1 MSKRG
6 SGSSARTGDVREVFS
21 GMKEAMEPF
30 EKNFPKLEGTEKQVA
45 WAEDIR
51 NRWIKNELCFEPLQT
66 MYKENAEGFK
76 RRYEKLNA
84 ERIETAKRRA
94 ENRKNIIKAARFT
107 LEHMTKAKDIIEHR
121 TAINDI
127 VNDVSD
133 GLRESKRKALNA
145 LKDWLE

>member
-6 SGSSARTGDVREVFS
+6 SGNSARAGDVREVFS

-30 EKNFPKLEGTEKQVA
+30 EKNFPKLEGTEKQIA

-51 NRWIKNELCFEPLQT
+51 NRWIKNEICFEQT
-66 MYKENAEGFK
+66 QTLYKENAEGFK
-76 RRYEKLNA
+76 RRYEKFDT
-84 ERIETAKRRA
+84 ERIERLKKHA
-94 ENRKNIIKAARFT
+94 ENRKNTIKAARFT

-127 VNDVSD
+127 VMDVGD
-133 GLRESKRKALNA
+133 GMRKSKGEALKA

>member
-6 SGSSARTGDVREVFS
+6 SGSSARTRDVREVFS

-30 EKNFPKLEGTEKQVA
+30 EKNFPKLQGTEKQVA

-51 NRWIKNELCFEPLQT
+51 NRWLKNELCFEPLQT
-66 MYKENAEGFK
+66 MLKENVEGFE
-76 RRYEKLNA
+76 RRYEKLNT
-84 ERIETAKRRA
+84 ERIERSKKFA
-94 ENRKNIIKAARFT
+94 ESRKNTIKAARFT

-127 VNDVSD
+127 VMDVGD
-133 GLRESKRKALNA
+133 GMRKSKGEALKA